1 MYIHSTPS
9 TPLLAEKYA
18 EYAGDLSDVHKLH
31 AAPPFFYKLLVG
43 TISGTPARGASHEIS
58 ALLNSALLYL
68 GCALLN
74 LGSVLGLRNQN
85 SAFFELTIELTIELK
100 ISPNYHPR

>member
-43 TISGTPARGASHEIS
+43 TISGNVG
-58 ALLNSALLYL
+58 
-68 GCALLN
+68 
-74 LGSVLGLRNQN
+74 GLMETSFGDYR
-85 SAFFELTIELTIELK
+85 APGDTLE
-100 ISPNYHPR
+100 